1 MCNLSSGPGVEATG
15 EFSFPHIH
23 LEATAKWTECQE
35 VARIPG
41 NQSGRRQ
48 GQLLRTMSPGVVCT
62 GGMGSSQ
69 PCKLGYVGPCTLQ
82 EAEVQRGEATGPGAH
97 GFSVRARMTPRSLLR
112 RLPAPARLVLRG
124 YFGQRTALDLCSQ
137 RQQLKAERQGRSRLR
152 YGGGGAHNC
161 GTCNCM

>member
-48 GQLLRTMSPGVVCT
+48 GQLLRTMSPRVVCT

-69 PCKLGYVGPCTLQ
+69 PCKFGYVGPCTLQ

-97 GFSVRARMTPRSLLR
+97 GFSIRARMTPRSLILKVAC
-112 RLPAPARLVLRG
+112 PGKASVTSARGPPWTSVP
-124 YFGQRTALDLCSQ
+124 Q

>member
-1 MCNLSSGPGVEATG
+1 MSSVFHTFTWRP
-15 EFSFPHIH
+15 
-23 LEATAKWTECQE
+23 LKWTECQE

-69 PCKLGYVGPCTLQ
+69 PCKFGYVGPCTLQ

-124 YFGQRTALDLCSQ
+124 YFGQRTALDLCSPETTAEGRET
-137 RQQLKAERQGRSRLR
+137 RQVKAQIWRRR
-152 YGGGGAHNC
+152 C
-161 GTCNCM
+161 P